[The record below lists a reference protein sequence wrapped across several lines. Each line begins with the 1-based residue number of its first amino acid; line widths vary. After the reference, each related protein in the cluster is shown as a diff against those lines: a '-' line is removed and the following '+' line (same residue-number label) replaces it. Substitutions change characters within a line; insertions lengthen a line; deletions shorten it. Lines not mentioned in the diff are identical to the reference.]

1 MIYLPLVWYVEH
13 FGPEPIL
20 QRRRRLKV
28 ASTDS
33 SWWLQASCPTRT
45 CCNQAADNDD
55 ILLVSLKAIHCL
67 HLNSPI
73 WSQAPKPSSDAPARF
88 AFVGLLLPETSPTI
102 AYNQWLVNIEYCG
115 CTQQCFCSPFIRV
128 SHTKTHR
135 TPQHSVRIDFPLIL
149 RPCSFLTVSVYLCWC
164 WCRRLQEYAQHKDYY
179 ENNESCPLSDGC
191 VLPFFCCPDPR
202 LKSKWRASPF
212 SRAFG
217 LEPHKR
223 APKKDTPDTCSGR
236 PFCYLITVT
245 EFWLLKPCPMACLPL
260 KEGQESKACPWLIAY
275 DHGINEVV
283 KCIDSNQLMSV

>member
-1 MIYLPLVWYVEH
+1 MIYLPLVWYMEH
-13 FGPEPIL
+13 FGPESIL

-102 AYNQWLVNIEYCG
+102 AYNQWLVNIGYCG
-115 CTQQCFCSPFIRV
+115 CTQRCFCSLFIRV

-135 TPQHSVRIDFPLIL
+135 TPQHSMRVYFQLIL
-149 RPCSFLTVSVYLCWC
+149 RPYSCVTVSVYFFVGVG
-164 WCRRLQEYAQHKDYY
+164 AGV
-179 ENNESCPLSDGC
+179 CPA
-191 VLPFFCCPDPR
+191 PR
-202 LKSKWRASPF
+202 LLWK
-212 SRAFG
+212 
-217 LEPHKR
+217 
-223 APKKDTPDTCSGR
+223 
-236 PFCYLITVT
+236 
-245 EFWLLKPCPMACLPL
+245 
-260 KEGQESKACPWLIAY
+260 
-275 DHGINEVV
+275 
-283 KCIDSNQLMSV
+283 